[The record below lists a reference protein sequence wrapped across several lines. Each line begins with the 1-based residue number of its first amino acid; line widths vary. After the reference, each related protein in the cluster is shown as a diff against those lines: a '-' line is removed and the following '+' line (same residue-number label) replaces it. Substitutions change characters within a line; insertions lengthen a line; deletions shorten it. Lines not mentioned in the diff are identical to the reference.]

1 MAGSASDVGGV
12 RMSTREVL
20 EAIAR
25 ERARLLAAVDALGA
39 SAGTVTVTGEWTA
52 KDVLAHCVHWVGQL
66 AFGLGARLET
76 PAWVAGV
83 TGRPSGEEWNRRVV
97 DHHRALSLAEMRREF
112 DRHVDL
118 LVERVDERTDEQ
130 MTATDAIPW
139 DLGHPLWQQIG
150 SETFTHW
157 PTHAADIE
165 RARAEA

>member
-1 MAGSASDVGGV
+1 MEAKPREAGSA

-39 SAGTVTVTGEWTA
+39 AAITARVTDAWTA
-52 KDVLAHCVHWVGQL
+52 KDVLAHCVHWVGQI
-66 AFGLGARLET
+66 AVGLGARLES
-76 PAWVAGV
+76 PAWVTGV

-97 DHHRALSLAEMRREF
+97 EHHRALSLAEMKREF
-112 DRHVDL
+112 DRYVDL

-130 MTATDAIPW
+130 MNATDAIPW
-139 DLGHPLWQQIG
+139 DLGRPLWQQIG

-157 PTHAADIE
+157 PEHAADIE
-165 RARAEA
+165 RARVKA